1 MTSSSSTTTETAPA
15 RAQNSTSGAT
25 CHFDLNPRS
34 YLLQHTK
41 RRQESKFVKI
51 LQVSASPWLCTFLQ
65 TLQGFYQY
73 LGRVL
78 PNDWPF
84 SVKSTRLPLG
94 HDALGQ
100 LPMGGS
106 ILATLVECLLQKRW
120 ALQHCFL
127 VVWLVWCV
135 FAMFH
140 HMFVESEMN
149 CEHLLTSCRGLLSDP
164 LGPLICCIYGHV
176 SSNQKRHR
184 FSPGALLLCIIV
196 LQYSALPKIFAVSK
210 WQNPSQLA
218 LMQRRGI

>member
-1 MTSSSSTTTETAPA
+1 M
-15 RAQNSTSGAT
+15 
-25 CHFDLNPRS
+25 
-34 YLLQHTK
+34 
-41 RRQESKFVKI
+41 
-51 LQVSASPWLCTFLQ
+51 
-65 TLQGFYQY
+65 
-73 LGRVL
+73 
-78 PNDWPF
+78 
-84 SVKSTRLPLG
+84 KSTRLPLG

-106 ILATLVECLLQKRW
+106 ILATLACGVLAAEALGPSRLLRGPVGVATLFSSCLTCLL
-120 ALQHCFL
+120 
-127 VVWLVWCV
+127 
-135 FAMFH
+135 FH

-176 SSNQKRHR
+176 SSHQKRHR